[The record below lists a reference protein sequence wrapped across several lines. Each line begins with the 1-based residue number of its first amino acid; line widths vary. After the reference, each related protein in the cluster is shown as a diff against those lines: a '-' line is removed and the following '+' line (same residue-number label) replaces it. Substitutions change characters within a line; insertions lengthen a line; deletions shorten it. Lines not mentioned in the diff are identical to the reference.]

1 MILNRSW
8 LGRELLRLALA
19 AVLVVTAMAG
29 ARMQGEMGALALAFG
44 GQTGALCSGHP
55 APVQP
60 DGDDGTASAGHCVVC
75 SLPLADCVPAPGLM
89 RTAAVWLVPAYAGPV
104 ASAPRAVPTNHPARG
119 PPLFG

>member
-55 APVQP
+55 APVTQEEG
-60 DGDDGTASAGHCVVC
+60 DGAVSRGHCVLC
-75 SLPLADCVPAPGLM
+75 LLPLADCAPAPGLM
-89 RTAAVWLVPAYAGPV
+89 RTAALWLVPAYAGPV
-104 ASAPRAVPTNHPARG
+104 VSAPRSVPTDHPARG